1 MKISR
6 ALKGE
11 RIADAARIV
20 VMFGVMTEVLNEL
33 ILCRFSMPE
42 LVGKAWG

>member
-1 MKISR
+1 MNVAR
-6 ALKGE
+6 ALKRE
-11 RIADAARIV
+11 RIADAAGIV
-20 VMFGVMTEVLNEL
+20 VMFGVVAEFLNEL